1 MLRLSVFDHDL
12 GNPNGCRQGHA
23 VRVFEV
29 ALSVAKR
36 CEDRWALNFRAKSN
50 FPILDEAHS
59 GEVQFVAAIEPTSVL
74 LHEETRSSI
83 VNGKYFQECGK

>member
-1 MLRLSVFDHDL
+1 L

-36 CEDRWALNFRAKSN
+36 WALNFSAKSN

-74 LHEETRSSI
+74 LHEQVR
-83 VNGKYFQECGK
+83 